1 MYRPGFR
8 VSICALSVVFC
19 ISTLMFL
26 TTGCGSQPTAAQV
39 AVKGPVMPTQAKL
52 TSAGSFQDAREGD
65 KIEAGGAIRTGE
77 NGRSTLMY
85 PDGTEIAIQP
95 DTYFEVKAEG
105 FLGRQTQ
112 GSAIYKVK
120 PQQSGAKVETPHGVT
135 AVLGTTFL
143 VKVASSGT
151 AVWVEEGTVEFTTPF
166 GDKKAVKAG
175 ENLSYSGTGA
185 LGSPVPTNPVDQQGL
200 FNPGAPEPALNQR

>member
-1 MYRPGFR
+1 MHSRFPR
-8 VSICALSVVFC
+8 VVFSAAMLVLLAIALC
-19 ISTLMFL
+19 QI
-26 TTGCGSQPTAAQV
+26 TGCGSQTTTAQV
-39 AVKGPVMPTQAKL
+39 SVKGPVMPVQAKL
-52 TSAGSFQDAREGD
+52 NSSGTFQDAREGD
-65 KIEAGGAIRTGE
+65 KVEAGGAIRTGE
-77 NGRSTLMY
+77 NGRSSLLY
-85 PDGTEIAIQP
+85 PDGTEIAIQA

-120 PQQSGAKVETPHGVT
+120 PQKAGTKVETPHGVT

-151 AVWVEEGTVEFTTPF
+151 AVWVEEGTVEFATAA
-166 GDKKAVKAG
+166 GEKKAIKAG

-185 LGSPVPTNPVDQQGL
+185 LGTPAPTNPVEQQGL